1 MTTGSAARRPC
12 KTRANRDGSARG
24 AIGAWL
30 VTMVIACAAA
40 ALVVLG
46 RSSELQTTWGFAGF
60 GVLMAIT
67 FGTVGLLISVR
78 VAGNRI
84 GWLFAAI
91 GLGSALQELI
101 AAYVLYGGLVAPGTL
116 PWVAEIAWFETWDW
130 VPVAGVAT
138 TFLFLL
144 FPDGRPPSPRWRPVA
159 WLAAGAILAASIFLS
174 IRPGPID
181 SAEFLDNPLGL
192 NIGELA
198 GPLGGVGFGALV
210 LAVVLSATSMVVRF
224 RRSRLV
230 EREQLKWFASA
241 AVVAGLV
248 FAGLGAIDSA
258 NKAFQILTIVAL
270 LGLPISAGIAIL
282 RYRLFEIDRIISRT
296 LSWALVT
303 GLLGAVFVVL
313 VVGLQALSADITGTN
328 TLAVAGSTL
337 VVAAL
342 FQPLRRRIQG
352 AVDRRF
358 NRARYDAQ
366 RTTDAFA
373 GQLRNEVDLG
383 KLRAALV
390 DTVEEAVRPVSA
402 TVWLRAG
409 SGR

>member
-1 MTTGSAARRPC
+1 MSR
-12 KTRANRDGSARG
+12 TRANRDGSARG
-24 AIGAWL
+24 AIGVWL
-30 VTMVIACAAA
+30 ATLVIACAAA
-40 ALVVLG
+40 ALVVLD

-78 VAGNRI
+78 VPGNRM

-101 AAYVLYGGLVAPGTL
+101 AAYVAYGGLVAPGTL
-116 PWVAEIAWFETWDW
+116 PWVAEIAWFEAWDW

-159 WLAAGAILAASIFLS
+159 WLAAGAILVASIFLS
-174 IRPGPID
+174 IQPGPID

-198 GPLGGVGFGALV
+198 GPLGGAGFGALV

-224 RRSRLV
+224 RRSRLI

-270 LGLPISAGIAIL
+270 LGLPVSAGIAIL
-282 RYRLFEIDRIISRT
+282 RYRLYDIDRIISRT
-296 LSWALVT
+296 IAYAVVTAALAIVCA
-303 GLLGAVFVVL
+303 GI
-313 VVGLQALSADITGTN
+313 VVGLQALLATFATANS
-328 TLAVAGSTL
+328 LAVAASTL

-342 FQPLRRRIQG
+342 FQPLRRRIQRV
-352 AVDRRF
+352 VDRRF
-358 NRARYDAQ
+358 NRARYDAGLTVAEFSA
-366 RTTDAFA
+366 R
-373 GQLRNEVDLG
+373 LRGEVDIATIATDLHGTVLNAVNPSSLG
-383 KLRAALV
+383 LWIR
-390 DTVEEAVRPVSA
+390 EARP
-402 TVWLRAG
+402 
-409 SGR
+409 

>member
-1 MTTGSAARRPC
+1 MSR
-12 KTRANRDGSARG
+12 TRANRDGSARG

-30 VTMVIACAAA
+30 VTLVIACAAT

-46 RSSELQTTWGFAGF
+46 RSSALRTTWGFAGF

-67 FGTVGLLISVR
+67 FGTIGLLISVR
-78 VAGNRI
+78 VPGNRI

-116 PWVAEIAWFETWDW
+116 PWVGEIAWFEAWDW
-130 VPVAGVAT
+130 VPVVGVAT

-159 WLAAGAILAASIFLS
+159 WLAAGAILVASIFLS
-174 IRPGPID
+174 IQPGPID

-192 NIGELA
+192 NVGELA

-210 LAVVLSATSMVVRF
+210 LAVVLSVTSMVVRF
-224 RRSRLV
+224 RRSRLI

-241 AVVAGLV
+241 AVVAGLI

-282 RYRLFEIDRIISRT
+282 RYRLYDIDRIISRT
-296 LSWALVT
+296 IAYALVS
-303 GLLGAVFVVL
+303 AVLVGTYGVLIVVL
-313 VVGLQALSADITGTN
+313 QAPLAAVTGSDTI
-328 TLAVAGSTL
+328 LVALSTL
-337 VVAAL
+337 VIATL
-342 FQPLRRRIQG
+342 FQPVLRRVRR

-358 NRARYDAQ
+358 DRRRYDADW
-366 RTTDAFA
+366 TASAFA
-373 GQLRNEVDLG
+373 DRMRNEVDIDRVTSDLYG
-383 KLRAALV
+383 T
-390 DTVEEAVRPVSA
+390 TVATLAPVRIAVWVREGD
-402 TVWLRAG
+402 R
-409 SGR
+409 

>member
-1 MTTGSAARRPC
+1 VSR
-12 KTRANRDGSARG
+12 TRANRDGSARG

-78 VAGNRI
+78 VPGNRI

-101 AAYVLYGGLVAPGTL
+101 AAYVLYGGLVAPGAL
-116 PWVAEIAWFETWDW
+116 PWVAEIAWFEAWDW
-130 VPVAGVAT
+130 VPVAGIAT

-159 WLAAGAILAASIFLS
+159 WLAAGAILVASIFQS
-174 IRPGPID
+174 IQPGPID

-198 GPLGGVGFGALV
+198 GPVGGVGFGALV
-210 LAVVLSATSMVVRF
+210 LAVVLSVTSMVVRF
-224 RRSRLV
+224 RRSRLI

-241 AVVAGLV
+241 AVLAGLV

-282 RYRLFEIDRIISRT
+282 RYRLYDIDRIISRT
-296 LSWALVT
+296 VSYGAVTGILAVVFIGTILVT
-303 GLLGAVFVVL
+303 QTVL
-313 VVGLQALSADITGTN
+313 ASFFSSNSV
-328 TLAVAGSTL
+328 AVAASTL
-337 VVAAL
+337 VAAAL
-342 FQPLRRRIQG
+342 FQPLRRRIQSL
-352 AVDRRF
+352 VDRRF
-358 NRARYDAQ
+358 NRSRYDAEQ
-366 RTTDAFA
+366 TVTAFGA
-373 GQLRNEVDLG
+373 RLRDEVDLAN
-383 KLRAALV
+383 LDA
-390 DTVEEAVRPVSA
+390 EVRQVVAA
-402 TVWLRAG
+402 TVAPVTVGVWIRQPGA
-409 SGR
+409 

>member
-1 MTTGSAARRPC
+1 MSR
-12 KTRANRDGSARG
+12 TRTNRDGSARG

-30 VTMVIACAAA
+30 VTLVIACAAT

-46 RSSELQTTWGFAGF
+46 RSSELRTTWGFAGF

-78 VAGNRI
+78 VPGNRI

-116 PWVAEIAWFETWDW
+116 PWVAEIAWFEAWDW
-130 VPVAGVAT
+130 VPVAGIAT
-138 TFLFLL
+138 TFLLLL
-144 FPDGRPPSPRWRPVA
+144 FPDGRPPSPSWRPVA
-159 WLAAGAILAASIFLS
+159 WLAAGAILVASIFLS
-174 IRPGPID
+174 IQPGPID
-181 SAEFLDNPLGL
+181 SAEFLNNPLGV

-210 LAVVLSATSMVVRF
+210 LAVILSATSMVVRF
-224 RRSRLV
+224 RRSRLI

-282 RYRLFEIDRIISRT
+282 RYRLYDIDRIISRT
-296 LSWALVT
+296 IGWAVVT
-303 GLLGAVFVVL
+303 GVLGAIFAGTI
-313 VVGLQALSADITGTN
+313 VGLQTILADVTQAQTLS
-328 TLAVAGSTL
+328 VAASTL
-337 VVAAL
+337 VAFVL
-342 FQPLRRRIQG
+342 FQPLRRRVQSV
-352 AVDRRF
+352 VDHRF
-358 NRARYDAQ
+358 NRARYDAE
-366 RTTDAFA
+366 RTAAAFA
-373 GQLRNEVDLG
+373 ERRRDQVDIAGLRVDLTG
-383 KLRAALV
+383 TIDSALHPRALGIWI
-390 DTVEEAVRPVSA
+390 RRS
-402 TVWLRAG
+402 G
-409 SGR
+409 SGGTP